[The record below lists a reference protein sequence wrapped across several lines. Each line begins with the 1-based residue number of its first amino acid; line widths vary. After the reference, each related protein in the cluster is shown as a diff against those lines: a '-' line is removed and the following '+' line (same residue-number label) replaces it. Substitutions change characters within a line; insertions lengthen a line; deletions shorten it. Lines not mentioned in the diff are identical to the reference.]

1 MPKCSAI
8 PKVVVLCNGRT
19 VSAHL
24 MGMCQ
29 CGCNAVVL
37 RSADLKH
44 RKVCVG
50 QLRNAPVN
58 KRTYGAAA

>member
-1 MPKCSAI
+1 MPNFSAI
-8 PKVVVLCNGRT
+8 LKVVVLCNDCT

-24 MGMCQ
+24 MDMCQ

-44 RKVCVG
+44 
-50 QLRNAPVN
+50 
-58 KRTYGAAA
+58 